1 MKRGNGPI
9 LVFFSDYSFFK
20 DQSWGLQLAA
30 RRSWQLHLFRLGHR
44 LPSNSLLFVPGKCDS
59 TQRFQAENSVCLFFK
74 DFYWF
79 LLLSF
84 WMCLEGTIVC
94 KACQH
99 HYLWFRIHLLSL
111 WYRPVPRVGN
121 KDGRDRVLPV
131 PEITTFTEGVRRAS
145 CCGSNSGDSWAPWG
159 VRADALREGTAWG
172 EIRGTRQITRD
183 LGSGHTQRERWR
195 EIKGQCG
202 VSCSHSS
209 FQSLQ
214 QSTFWWAR
222 REHLERVRDTMC
234 GALASGEVVHP
245 SGSWQVQTERSTH
258 RAGLRDQW
266 RQWVAST
273 RKQTRPGPLPG
284 EKTVR
289 PGLRGWPPTRTVK
302 MVTRQDML

>member
-9 LVFFSDYSFFK
+9 LFFFSDYSFFK

-74 DFYWF
+74 DFHW
-79 LLLSF
+79 LLLRSF
-84 WMCLEGTIVC
+84 WICLEGTHCV
-94 KACQH
+94 QS
-99 HYLWFRIHLLSL
+99 LSAPL
-111 WYRPVPRVGN
+111 FVIQNTFIKPWHRPVPVVGN
-121 KDGRDRVLPV
+121 KDA
-131 PEITTFTEGVRRAS
+131 ETEFFLSRGHHIYWG
-145 CCGSNSGDSWAPWG
+145 CQEGQLLLPWG

-172 EIRGTRQITRD
+172 ETRGTRQITRD

-195 EIKGQCG
+195 EIKGLCG

-234 GALASGEVVHP
+234 GALESGEVVHP

-273 RKQTRPGPLPG
+273 RKQMRPGPLPG

-289 PGLRGWPPTRTVK
+289 LGLRGWPPTRMVK
-302 MVTRQDML
+302 MVTRQEML

>member
-121 KDGRDRVLPV
+121 KDA
-131 PEITTFTEGVRRAS
+131 ETEFFLSQRS
-145 CCGSNSGDSWAPWG
+145 PHL
-159 VRADALREGTAWG
+159 LRESGGPAAVGATVGTPG
-172 EIRGTRQITRD
+172 PP
-183 LGSGHTQRERWR
+183 
-195 EIKGQCG
+195 G
-202 VSCSHSS
+202 VSG
-209 FQSLQ
+209 QMLWGRGQ
-214 QSTFWWAR
+214 P
-222 REHLERVRDTMC
+222 EVR
-234 GALASGEVVHP
+234 
-245 SGSWQVQTERSTH
+245 
-258 RAGLRDQW
+258 
-266 RQWVAST
+266 
-273 RKQTRPGPLPG
+273 
-284 EKTVR
+284 
-289 PGLRGWPPTRTVK
+289 
-302 MVTRQDML
+302 